1 MEASMQDASK
11 NTLTS
16 SVGEITLLLSGTKN
30 PDALR
35 TVMQLAYDELHSIAA
50 RHCYNEPPGRSLQ
63 PTALVSEACIRLIKD
78 GAVFQNRRHFFG
90 AASKAMRR
98 AIVDSARRR
107 RAKKR
112 GGDWQRVD
120 FAEAERIGFERPSEL
135 LDFDA
140 ALARLERL
148 QPRLCEIAELRV
160 FGELSTKEIATIL
173 DIGQSTARRRWAKAK
188 KWLREAIANPG
199 RLSCHVRIT

>member
-1 MEASMQDASK
+1 MQVSSK
-11 NTLTS
+11 NAQPS
-16 SVGEITLLLSGTKN
+16 SVGEITLLLADTKN
-30 PDALR
+30 PDTLR
-35 TVMQLAYDELHSIAA
+35 TVMQLAYGELHSIAV
-50 RHCYNEPPGRSLQ
+50 RHCRNEPPGRSLQ

-78 GAVFQNRRHFFG
+78 DAVFQNRRHFFG

-98 AIVDSARRR
+98 VVVDSVRRR

-112 GGDWQRVD
+112 GGDWLRAD
-120 FAEAERIGFERPSEL
+120 FAEAERIAFERPSDF

-140 ALARLERL
+140 ALAGLERL

-173 DIGQSTARRRWAKAK
+173 DIGESTARRRWAEAR
-188 KWLREAIANPG
+188 KWLRSAIGRPG
-199 RLSCHVRIT
+199 KAEVITTRHQVS